1 MALLAKKMSL
11 PPQCVLSVFVKCHLP
26 VWMYV
31 IPGFAV
37 VFWRFLVG
45 GWVDGCQQCLLWV
58 IVGLLCALKSVLLPT
73 PLHAS
78 LSHWLF
84 WILCACI
91 WKVRLFFP
99 FLLRKSLAFWWEL
112 THIYRSFWLVWS
124 FWQYE
129 SINMQCFSQLH
140 AVPLTSVL

>member
-11 PPQCVLSVFVKCHLP
+11 PPQWVCSQCLCQMSIACVNVGHSWVFCCVS
-26 VWMYV
+26 
-31 IPGFAV
+31 GTS
-37 VFWRFLVG
+37 G
-45 GWVDGCQQCLLWV
+45 GWVGGCQQCLLWV
-58 IVGLLCALKSVLLPT
+58 IVGLLCALKSVLLPP

-84 WILCACI
+84 CI
-91 WKVRLFFP
+91 YLKGKTVFP
-99 FLLRKSLAFWWEL
+99 FLLRKLLAFWWEL

-140 AVPLTSVL
+140 SFPLPSVL